1 MGRTCVVLLRLS
13 QERSDHRHLCSPPVA
28 CGIYLVHGTNP
39 GGSVGQTLEAL
50 SEVDPNAQLV
60 FIIFQDVFTSH
71 DD

>member
-1 MGRTCVVLLRLS
+1 M
-13 QERSDHRHLCSPPVA
+13 
-28 CGIYLVHGTNP
+28 HGTNP